1 VHLGNERPRT
11 VPTHAVAGDAPVPAR
26 LRQVHDEAFAEA
38 ADLLGPDAAKAFA
51 SCLMRTWRTCLR
63 LAPGDAFVITGD
75 IPAMW
80 LRDAVGQ
87 MRPYL
92 VAADDAEVSDVLAA
106 VSKRMSRLVLT
117 DPRANAFN
125 DGPTGAHPDESDEP
139 PPAPSVWERKYEV
152 DSPAAHLTFAY
163 QVWRGANRVDHLDQ
177 TFWLSARAILD
188 MWEVEQDHEERSD
201 YTFAR
206 RSGPFAHD
214 TLDRDGR
221 GAPVARTGMTWSGFR
236 PSDDR
241 CELGYL
247 VPANAAAVV
256 ALEGLADLAAHGV
269 VPPDLGTKAQRLAVE
284 IANGIAGHGIV
295 DGGEGPVYAY
305 EVDGRGGSVVMDDAN
320 VPSLLSLPYLGW
332 TSRDEPLYLRTRSLL
347 LSSRNPFW
355 YSGSEVSGIGSP
367 HTPPWHVWPIALCM
381 QALTETERDSSVA
394 VLNSLLRAWAG
405 EPGMCESF
413 HVDDPWQ
420 FTRDWFCWADS
431 LFAELVL
438 SLTSTPVPT
447 FLPPRLPGVAAAQAA
462 AGLRDA
468 TTDREADR

>member
-1 VHLGNERPRT
+1 VHLGNERLRT

-26 LRQVHDEAFAEA
+26 LLQVHDTAFAEA
-38 ADLLGPDAAKAFA
+38 AAVLGPDAAKAFA

-63 LAPGDAFVITGD
+63 LEEGAAFVITGD

-92 VAADDAEVSDVLAA
+92 VAADDAEVGDVLAA
-106 VSKRMSRLVLT
+106 VSRRMSRLVLT

-125 DGPTGAHPDESDEP
+125 DGGTDAHADEHDEP
-139 PPAPSVWERKYEV
+139 RPGPAVWEQKYEV

-163 QVWRGANRVDHLDQ
+163 QVWRGSGRVDHLDEA
-177 TFWLSARAILD
+177 FRLSAGAILD
-188 MWEVEQDHEERSD
+188 MWEIEQDHERRSD
-201 YTFAR
+201 YTFVR
-206 RSGPFAHD
+206 RGGPFAHD
-214 TLDRDGR
+214 ALDRDGR

-247 VPANAAAVV
+247 ISANASAVV

-269 VPPDLGTKAQRLAVE
+269 VPPHLGTRAERLATE
-284 IANGIAGHGIV
+284 IARGIVGHGILIGV
-295 DGGEGPVYAY
+295 DGAEGSVYAY
-305 EVDGRGGSVVMDDAN
+305 EVDGLGGAVVMDDAN

-332 TSRDEPLYLRTRSLL
+332 TTRDDPLYLRTRSLL

-355 YSGSEVSGIGSP
+355 YNGSAASGIGSP
-367 HTPPWHVWPIALCM
+367 HTPHGHVWPIALCM
-381 QALTETERDSSVA
+381 QALTAPGRDESVA
-394 VLNSLLRAWAG
+394 VLNALLRAWAG

-447 FLPPRLPGVAAAQAA
+447 FLPPRLPGVAAAQAD
-462 AGLRDA
+462 AGLRVA
-468 TTDREADR
+468 PGG

>member
-1 VHLGNERPRT
+1 

-26 LRQVHDEAFAEA
+26 LQQVHDHALAEA
-38 ADLLGPDAAKAFA
+38 ADLLGPDAAKALG

-63 LAPGDAFVITGD
+63 LADGAAFVITGD

-92 VAADDAEVSDVLAA
+92 VAADDAEVGDVLAA
-106 VSKRMSRLVLT
+106 VSRRMSGLVLT

-125 DGPTGAHPDESDEP
+125 DGATGAHADDHDDP
-139 PPAPSVWERKYEV
+139 PPGPSVWERKYEV

-163 QVWRGANRVDHLDQ
+163 QLWRGANRVDHLDQ

-188 MWEVEQDHEERSD
+188 LWEAEQDHERHSD
-201 YTFAR
+201 YTFVR
-206 RSGPFAHD
+206 RGGPFAGD
-214 TLDRDGR
+214 TLARDGR
-221 GAPVARTGMTWSGFR
+221 GAPVERTGMTWSGFR

-256 ALEGLADLAAHGV
+256 ALEGLADLAARGA
-269 VPPDLGTKAQRLAVE
+269 VPPDLGTKAERLAGE
-284 IANGIAGHGIV
+284 IARGIVGYGIV
-295 DGGEGPVYAY
+295 DGPEGTVYAY
-305 EVDGRGGSVVMDDAN
+305 EVDGLGGAVVMDDAN

-332 TSRDEPLYLRTRSLL
+332 TTCDDPLYRRTRSLL
-347 LSSRNPFW
+347 LGPRNPFW
-355 YSGSEVSGIGSP
+355 YDGSAISGIGSP
-367 HTPPWHVWPIALCM
+367 HTPARHVWPIALCM
-381 QALTETERDSSVA
+381 QALTEAERDDSVA
-394 VLNSLLRAWAG
+394 VLEALLRAWAG

-438 SLTSTPVPT
+438 SLTSTPVPM
-447 FLPPRLPGVAAAQAA
+447 FRPPRLPGVAAAQVA
-462 AGLRDA
+462 AGLRVAPDG
-468 TTDREADR
+468 